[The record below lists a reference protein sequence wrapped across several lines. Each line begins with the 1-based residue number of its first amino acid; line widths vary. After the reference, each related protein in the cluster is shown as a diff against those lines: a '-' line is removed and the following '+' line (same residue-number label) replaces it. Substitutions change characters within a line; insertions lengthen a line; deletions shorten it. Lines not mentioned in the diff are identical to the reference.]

1 MTAGAG
7 SSAETRAIFST
18 VICVAIGLIYILAA
32 LTPTIAVVV
41 RRLHDTGK
49 SGGWCLISLI
59 PAVVSSCS
67 SCCSC
72 PRGQSCSSPSGS
84 EPPCAE
90 HLRLRSHRTPRCW
103 RQPPV
108 QEAPRSGLRSLP
120 DGAASPTTPTPHS
133 SRPACTRVR
142 GSCRGLGALDG
153 GSAPVQWGKT
163 PARGANPRPEGHDG
177 HLSEEASPGLP
188 HGLTRLTPRP
198 RTCGCAPGL
207 WTFPRGASATLRRVG
222 NPRARPQTRPVPHS
236 GAARRHRHENPP
248 SAQHKAPHTPAIP
261 CRCAAL
267 NWNAFFRHLLPEH
280 FRVLAGEGGSQG
292 GGEGREPSERPAR
305 QSPQGQG
312 NGPAGERRH

>member
-1 MTAGAG
+1 MWALLVNILVGLGCIIVGSIAMTAGAG

-198 RTCGCAPGL
+198 TGSTRGIGRCG
-207 WTFPRGASATLRRVG
+207 RGSWPLTSSHRF
-222 NPRARPQTRPVPHS
+222 
-236 GAARRHRHENPP
+236 RRHRNENPA
-248 SAQHKAPHTPAIP
+248 SNQHKAS
-261 CRCAAL
+261 
-267 NWNAFFRHLLPEH
+267 N
-280 FRVLAGEGGSQG
+280 
-292 GGEGREPSERPAR
+292 
-305 QSPQGQG
+305 
-312 NGPAGERRH
+312 

>member
-1 MTAGAG
+1 MARSAVSAGA
-7 SSAETRAIFST
+7 RST
-18 VICVAIGLIYILAA
+18 
-32 LTPTIAVVV
+32 
-41 RRLHDTGK
+41 
-49 SGGWCLISLI
+49 GG
-59 PAVVSSCS
+59 
-67 SCCSC
+67 
-72 PRGQSCSSPSGS
+72 
-84 EPPCAE
+84 CAE
-90 HLRLRSHRTPRCW
+90 HLRLRSHRAPRCW
-103 RQPPV
+103 RHP
-108 QEAPRSGLRSLP
+108 
-120 DGAASPTTPTPHS
+120 AADSRRWPTTPTPRS
-133 SRPACTRVR
+133 VRTVCTRVR
-142 GSCRGLGALDG
+142 GTGRGFGAQDG
-153 GSAPVQWGKT
+153 VATPVQWGKT
-163 PARGANPRPEGHDG
+163 PDRAPNPRPEGHDG
-177 HLSEEASPGLP
+177 RLSEEASPGLT
-188 HGLTRLTPRP
+188 HGLTRLTPRT

-248 SAQHKAPHTPAIP
+248 SAQHKAPHTPGIP